1 MIARP
6 GLTLSAWILL
16 GCVVPLATVQAGD
29 PSRPV
34 EYNRDIRPILAD
46 NCFQCHGPDKGTRKA
61 DLRLDDRATALIM
74 KAITP
79 RLLEESELVARI
91 VSDDEMEMMPP
102 PDSTKKLTADQKEL
116 LQRWIA
122 EGAEYQSHWAYEPI
136 RQVEP
141 PALKAEDQAWVRNPI
156 DAFILEGLQAH
167 GTTPSPVAAKATLI
181 RRLSLDLTGLPPT
194 PDEIAAF
201 EQDSSPNA
209 YEKLV
214 DRLLDS
220 PHYGERMAVPWLD
233 LVRFADTVGYHGDQ
247 NQNVFPY
254 RDYVID
260 AFNANKPFD
269 QFTVE
274 QLAGDLIPDATSE
287 QRVASAFNRLNM
299 VTREGG
305 AQPGEYLAKYT
316 ADRVRTVAITWLGST
331 MGCAECHDHKFDP
344 FTAKDFYQMG
354 AFFADVEQWGVYMD
368 YQYTPNPDLR
378 GYSND
383 HPFPPE
389 IDVVSPHLQR
399 RAKMLDQQLRDHLE
413 TSTHQIHADP
423 EQMAEQD
430 RWAADLSGYL
440 TNHPAGWSVPLATVE
455 RAKPDMEGA
464 EIQCDGSI
472 TLDGKADPKKSYRVR
487 LEPAP
492 GWVASIRLELV
503 PDPASEG
510 RFTRGKPRGVP
521 VKLTATLDRGDQAS
535 RDQKLGFYR
544 SDANAKTPTFSNG
557 HADLNLD
564 TNWWVSTAHL
574 DQTQTAVYLL
584 DRPIRVEPGDSI
596 VVTLKA
602 DLVARVRLATS
613 PISFVDPT
621 EPVVDPLLVTA
632 LATSADQRS
641 PAMAVTVANAYL
653 LGTDAH
659 PAARAEAQR
668 LLVERAEC
676 HEGKA
681 RVVVTKARP
690 PIVSRLLTRGNWQDE
705 TGEIVEPG
713 VPHFL
718 PQPAEAGARRLNRL
732 DLAHWITSPTNPLTP
747 RVFANR
753 TWKQFFG
760 TGLAAV
766 MEDVGAQGEWPSHV
780 DLLDWLAADFRDH
793 GWNVKRLVKTL
804 VMSATYRQTSKLRP
818 ELRDV
823 DPGNRWLA
831 SQSPRRLDAE
841 FVRDNALAIAGLLN
855 PELGGPSIFPYQPP
869 GYYAA
874 IQFPNRDY
882 HPQTDGR
889 QHRRGIYSHWQRT
902 FLHPMLANFDAPS
915 REECIAARTVAN
927 TPQQAL
933 TLLNDPNFVEA
944 ARAFAQSILADPA
957 ARPLDDQGRLNL
969 VFERAL
975 ARPIKDREQTAL
987 LSFLAQQR
995 DTARQDPADAR
1006 RLVEL
1011 GPNEQSPLDP
1021 IEWAAWTE
1029 VCRVVLNLHETLTR
1043 Y

>member
-1 MIARP
+1 MTARP
-6 GLTLSAWILL
+6 GPTLCAWLSL
-16 GCVVPLATVQAGD
+16 GFVALAGTVQAGD

-34 EYNRDIRPILAD
+34 EYNRDIRPILSE
-46 NCFQCHGPDKGTRKA
+46 NCFFCHGPDKGNRKA
-61 DLRLDDRATALIM
+61 DLRLDDRATALVM

-91 VSDDEMEMMPP
+91 VSDDEMELMPP
-102 PDSTKKLTADQKEL
+102 PDSTKKLTDDQKEL
-116 LQRWIA
+116 LKRWIA
-122 EGAEYQSHWAYEPI
+122 EGAEYQAHWAYEPV
-136 RQVEP
+136 RQVQP
-141 PALKAEDQAWVRNPI
+141 PALKESEWVRNPV
-156 DAFILEGLQAH
+156 DAFILEGLRTH
-167 GTTPSPVAAKATLI
+167 GTAPSPEAGKDTLI

-194 PDEIAAF
+194 PEQVAAF
-201 EQDSSPNA
+201 ERDNSPNA

-274 QLAGDLIPDATSE
+274 QLAGDLIPDATPE
-287 QRVASAFNRLNM
+287 QQVASAFNRLNM

-305 AQPGEYLAKYT
+305 AQPKEYLAKYT

-368 YQYTPNPDLR
+368 YEYTPNPDLR

-389 IDVVSPHLQR
+389 IDVFNPHLKR
-399 RAKMLDQQLRDHLE
+399 RAEALDRQLRDHLA
-413 TSTHQIHADP
+413 TAARQIAGSP
-423 EQMAEQD
+423 CRKSEQV
-430 RWAADLSGYL
+430 RWASELSGFL
-440 TNHPAGWSVPLATVE
+440 GDHPAGWSVPLASVGS
-455 RAKPDMEGA
+455 AKNDLVGA

-472 TLDGKADPKKSYRVR
+472 FLAGKTDPKNSYRVR

-492 GWVASIRLELV
+492 GWLSSIRLELL
-503 PDPASEG
+503 PDPASGG
-510 RFTRGKPRGVP
+510 RFTRGKPGGVP
-521 VKLTATLDRGDQAS
+521 VKLAATLDRAGTADKT
-535 RDQKLGFYR
+535 QKLSFYR
-544 SDANAKTPTFSNG
+544 ADANAKTTTFSNG
-557 HADLNLD
+557 RADLNIES
-564 TNWWVSTAHL
+564 TWWVATAHL
-574 DQTQTAVYLL
+574 DRTQTAVYVL
-584 DRPIRVEPGDSI
+584 DRPILVEAGDSI

-602 DLVARVRLATS
+602 DMVARVRLATS

-632 LATSADQRS
+632 LGTPDSERS
-641 PAMAVTVANAYL
+641 PAMVATVANAFL
-653 LGTDAH
+653 LGTDRN
-659 PAARAEAQR
+659 PAALAEAHR
-668 LLVERAEC
+668 LIVERAEC

-690 PIVSRLLTRGNWQDE
+690 PIVSRLLARGNWQDE
-705 TGEIVEPG
+705 TGEVVEPG

-718 PQPAEAGARRLNRL
+718 PQPAEAGSRRLDRL
-732 DLAHWITSPTNPLTP
+732 DLARWITSAENPLTS

-804 VMSATYRQTSKLRP
+804 VMSATYRQSSKLRP

-823 DPGNRWLA
+823 DPSNRWLA

-855 PELGGPSIFPYQPP
+855 PEIGGPSVFPYQPP

-874 IQFPNRDY
+874 IQFPSRKY
-882 HPQTDGR
+882 QTQTDER
-889 QHRRGIYSHWQRT
+889 QYRRGVYSHWQRT

-933 TLLNDPNFVEA
+933 TLLNDPNFVAA
-944 ARAFAQSILADPA
+944 ARAFARSILADDQ
-957 ARPLDDQGRLNL
+957 ARTMDDKQQLNI

-975 ARPIKDREQTAL
+975 ARPIRDREQTAL
-987 LSFLAQQR
+987 LSFLATQR
-995 DTARQDPADAR
+995 DLARQDPAAAR

-1011 GPNEQSPLDP
+1011 GPQEKSTLDP
-1021 IEWAAWTE
+1021 TEWAAWTE

>member
-6 GLTLSAWILL
+6 GPTLSAWLLL
-16 GCVVPLATVQAGD
+16 GFIVPIATVQAGS

-34 EYNRDIRPILAD
+34 EYNRDIRPILSE
-46 NCFQCHGPDKGTRKA
+46 NCFYCHGPDKGNRKA
-61 DLRLDDRATALIM
+61 DLRLDDRITALVM

-91 VSDDEMEMMPP
+91 ASNDEMEMMPP
-102 PDSTKKLTADQKEL
+102 PDSTKKLTDDQKEL
-116 LQRWIA
+116 LKRWIA
-122 EGAEYQSHWAYEPI
+122 EGAEYQAHWAYEPV
-136 RQVEP
+136 RHVLP
-141 PALKAEDQAWVRNPI
+141 PALMQDSEWVRNPV
-156 DAFILEGLQAH
+156 DAFILEGLRAH
-167 GTTPSPVAAKATLI
+167 GTAPSLEADRDTLI

-194 PDEIAAF
+194 LDEVAAF
-201 EQDSSPNA
+201 ERDNDPKA
-209 YEKLV
+209 YENLV
-214 DRLLDS
+214 DRLLNS

-274 QLAGDLIPDATSE
+274 QLAGDLIPNATPE
-287 QRVASAFNRLNM
+287 QQVASAFNRLNM

-305 AQPGEYLAKYT
+305 AQPKEYLAKYT

-399 RAKMLDQQLRDHLE
+399 RAATLDQQLADHLAAAALPIAASPKQ
-413 TSTHQIHADP
+413 T
-423 EQMAEQD
+423 AEQA
-430 RWAADLSGYL
+430 RWSTDLSSFLGE
-440 TNHPAGWSVPLATVE
+440 HPTGWVVPPATVGS
-455 RAKPDMEGA
+455 AKDDMQGA
-464 EIQCDGSI
+464 EPQGDGSI
-472 TLDGKADPKKSYRVR
+472 TLAGKADPKKSYHVR
-487 LEPAP
+487 LEPAA
-492 GWVASIRLELV
+492 GWLASIRLELV
-503 PDPASEG
+503 PDPAAEG

-521 VKLTATLDRGDQAS
+521 VKLAAALDRSGTTDK
-535 RDQKLGFYR
+535 DQKLSFYR
-544 SDANAKTPTFSNG
+544 ADANAKTPTFSNG
-557 HADLNLD
+557 HADLNIES
-564 TNWWVSTAHL
+564 TWWVPTAHP
-574 DQTQTAVYLL
+574 DQTQTAVYVL
-584 DRPIRVEPGDSI
+584 DRPIQVNAGDSI

-602 DLVARVRLATS
+602 DTVARVKLATS

-621 EPVVDPLLVTA
+621 EAVIDPLLITA
-632 LATSADQRS
+632 LATPADQRS
-641 PAMAVTVANAYL
+641 PAMAATVTNAYL
-653 LGTDAH
+653 LGTNQN
-659 PAARAEAQR
+659 PAALAEAHR
-668 LLVERAEC
+668 LIVERAEC

-690 PIVSRLLTRGNWQDE
+690 PIVSRVLARGNWQDE
-705 TGEIVEPG
+705 TGEIIEPG

-718 PQPAEAGARRLNRL
+718 PQPAEAGSRRLDRL
-732 DLAHWITSPTNPLTP
+732 DLARWITSAENPLTA

-753 TWKQFFG
+753 AWKQFFG

-793 GWNVKRLVKTL
+793 GWDVKHLVKTM
-804 VMSATYRQTSKLRP
+804 VMSATYRQSSMLRS

-841 FVRDNALAIAGLLN
+841 FVRDNALAISGLLN
-855 PELGGPSIFPYQPP
+855 PELGGPSVFPYQPP

-882 HPQTDGR
+882 HAQTDGR
-889 QHRRGIYSHWQRT
+889 QYRRGIYSHWQRT

-944 ARAFAQSILADPA
+944 AREFARSILADKDA
-957 ARPLDDQGRLNL
+957 QTLDDKARLNL
-969 VFERAL
+969 IFERAL

-987 LSFLAQQR
+987 LAFLANQR
-995 DTARQDPADAR
+995 DVARQAPADAR
-1006 RLVEL
+1006 QLVEL
-1011 GPNEQSPLDP
+1011 KPEEKSALDP
-1021 IEWAAWTE
+1021 TEWAAWTE